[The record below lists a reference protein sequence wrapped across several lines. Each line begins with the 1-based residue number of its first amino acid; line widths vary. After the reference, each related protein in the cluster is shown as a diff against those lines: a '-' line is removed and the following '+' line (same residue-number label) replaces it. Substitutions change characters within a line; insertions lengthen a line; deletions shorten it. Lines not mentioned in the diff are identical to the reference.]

1 MKYQITYSFDTE
13 EELRAHLGGGTTR
26 AAAPA
31 PADEP
36 ADVTVDRSA
45 LDGDQMPYDADV
57 HSDPPSFTADGLW
70 RAKRGKKEAADAAR
84 AAFKARGAAVV
95 APVIAAAPA
104 APVMPALGIP
114 AAAPVRQAPV
124 TYEALIEKFTEV
136 NNRGALDAAKIGEV
150 YARLGITDVAVFETN
165 ESMRAAML
173 AELSKF

>member
-1 MKYQITYSFDTE
+1 MKYQITYSFETE
-13 EELRAHLGGGTTR
+13 EEMRAHLGGGTTR

-31 PADEP
+31 PTEEP
-36 ADVTVDRSA
+36 EVTVDRSA
-45 LDGDQMPYDADV
+45 LDGDQMPYDAEV

-84 AAFKARGAAVV
+84 AAFKAKGAAVV
-95 APVIAAAPA
+95 APVIAAAPV

-136 NNRGALDAAKIGEV
+136 NARGALDPAKIGEV

-165 ESMRAAML
+165 ESLRAAML
-173 AELSKF
+173 SELSKF

>member
-1 MKYQITYSFDTE
+1 MKYQIVYSFETE

-31 PADEP
+31 PAEEP
-36 ADVTVDRSA
+36 EVTVDRSA
-45 LDGDQMPYDADV
+45 LDGDQMPYDAEV

-95 APVIAAAPA
+95 APVITAPVAPPVAAAIP
-104 APVMPALGIP
+104 GIP

-136 NNRGALDAAKIGEV
+136 NARGALDAAKIGEV